1 MATLR
6 RLCIALLSVAS
17 HAANTGL
24 AQTEVADQHH
34 TVNETLNTAEPG
46 HESFFTTFATSSRIR
61 THIRRAAHSE
71 IEEESLMLPSKHMPT
86 FYPRHTSISISTTTA
101 ITPSL
106 AVRQDEPATSSS
118 CVPHTAESVLAT
130 CTPMAGKASG
140 QICRARST
148 ATITGCDVVDVTS
161 STTVA
166 STITAYCDSSGGC
179 GGAAC
184 QGNEKRMAQSICE
197 TCSPMETG
205 AADPGFGRKDSAV
218 DLGDLVQVKAPDDR
232 EVISGPLDE
241 VDDYD
246 NYPDFVVKESDKS
259 LPDNDVTHRIGSTS
273 IARPFQD
280 EQFNVGVRGLYG
292 CTSVIAVSRRGAWMS
307 HIWEVPTFSSDKGTE
322 ADLTTW
328 LDQAQIGIFTGD
340 GTNYLPGLNQ
350 FTAGD
355 PDASFFDSMK
365 YGQTTNKVTVFI
377 VTPAKAGAKLE
388 TPKSPFESVKYPAEI
403 QRLWTALDGTYNNV
417 KVATYDDSHG
427 ATDPALR
434 DAKLAA
440 GKGRAFI
447 QYTPRA
453 NKPPDPAPAGG
464 QPGSS
469 TNPAPACEKQQAHLR
484 LWVYGNPDEK
494 IPLFEDK
501 WDAMPNQIVFEPPS
515 DDDEDSESGSEDD
528 SDSDK
533 RALNPRADT
542 TTSKGSCVWFGD
554 ITTSTA
560 RATSTTSRGLRLTT
574 MATMTGPLSCQIT
587 YATATSASEVSYCTC
602 NDDQAHGAFTTTGD
616 GGGVTVM
623 CNPKGPQGTPVP
635 GDFSLTGVT
644 PWKAGVCRVKMQ
656 ESFSASDPD
665 LQVNQVPVTIKTQTY
680 DAAGIMMTSDSLV
693 DTEFPNG
700 IVSVLSNSRMG
711 FPYFLQIFKH
721 GDPGLVYLKQHSWAF
736 LVTSNANEAYNLNW
750 NTDENG
756 DEPSGTYPRCT
767 VDEWKQ
773 NQDEYS
779 RAIQCWWE
787 CGDDPNQI
795 VGNPAQAKPS
805 KSPFPTA
812 EPELG
817 SGCPVQHCD

>member
-17 HAANTGL
+17 HAARTGL
-24 AQTEVADQHH
+24 PQTEVADQHH
-34 TVNETLNTAEPG
+34 TGNETLNSTAAG
-46 HESFFTTFATSSRIR
+46 HESYLTTFSTSSRIQ
-61 THIRRAAHSE
+61 THHGRAAHSE

-86 FYPRHTSISISTTTA
+86 FHPRHTFASISPTSA

-106 AVRQDEPATSSS
+106 AVRQDEPVASSS

-166 STITAYCDSSGGC
+166 STITAYCDASGGC

-184 QGNEKRMAQSICE
+184 QANEKRMAQSICE

-218 DLGDLVQVKAPDDR
+218 DLGDLVQVKAPDPPFDPDK

-259 LPDNDVTHRIGSTS
+259 FPDNDVTHRIGSTS

-280 EQFNVGVRGLYG
+280 EQFNVGIRGLYG

-307 HIWEVPTFSSDKGTE
+307 HIWEVPTFSSGKGTE

-328 LDQAQIGIFTGD
+328 MEQAQIGIFTGD
-340 GTNYLPGLNQ
+340 GTKYFPGLNQ

-388 TPKSPFESVKYPAEI
+388 TPKSPFDSVKYPAEI
-403 QRLWTALDGTYNNV
+403 KRLWTALDGTYNNV

-494 IPLFEDK
+494 TPLFEDK

-515 DDDEDSESGSEDD
+515 DDDEDSESGSEDG

-542 TTSKGSCVWFGD
+542 TTSRGSCVWFGD
-554 ITTSTA
+554 MTTSTA

-574 MATMTGPLSCQIT
+574 MATPTASLTCQ
-587 YATATSASEVSYCTC
+587 YTATTAASASLVEYCTC
-602 NDDQAHGAFTTTGD
+602 NDGQVRGAYSTRGDQGGA
-616 GGGVTVM
+616 TVM
-623 CNPKGPQGTPVP
+623 CNPKDPQETSVPAEFPDTGRQPWTKGICRLKLFESTDGT
-635 GDFSLTGVT
+635 
-644 PWKAGVCRVKMQ
+644 ME
-656 ESFSASDPD
+656 ESSRPNNAFIPTLPPTTFNVS
-665 LQVNQVPVTIKTQTY
+665 TW
-680 DAAGIMMTSDSLV
+680 DAAGVLMTKDSV
-693 DTEFPNG
+693 QKMQAPIHMT
-700 IVSVLSNSRMG
+700 VLANKDMNY
-711 FPYFLQIFKH
+711 PYM
-721 GDPGLVYLKQHSWAF
+721 LKIAP
-736 LVTSNANEAYNLNW
+736 AYNKGTSPVFLEHRW
-750 NTDENG
+750 DFDELHAATERLQYHWTSEN
-756 DEPSGTYPRCT
+756 DQQQPPHTFPRCRT
-767 VDEWKQ
+767 DDWKQ
-773 NQDEYS
+773 DSESIS
-779 RAIQCWWE
+779 RNMECWFF
-787 CGDDPNQI
+787 C
-795 VGNPAQAKPS
+795 
-805 KSPFPTA
+805 
-812 EPELG
+812 
-817 SGCPVQHCD
+817 SGQVL

>member
-328 LDQAQIGIFTGD
+328 MDQAQIGIFTGD

-533 RALNPRADT
+533 RALNFRAEST
-542 TTSKGSCVWFGD
+542 PSGGSCVWFGD

-574 MATMTGPLSCQIT
+574 MATMTGPLTCQIT
-587 YATATSASEVSYCTC
+587 SATAATSSVLTYCTC
-602 NDDQAHGAFTTTGD
+602 NDYQVHGAYTETGD
-616 GGGVTVM
+616 QGGATIM
-623 CNPKGPQGTPVP
+623 CNPKNAQGPPITASFTRTGTQP
-635 GDFSLTGVT
+635 FTT
-644 PWKAGVCRVKMQ
+644 GVCRLNLHEHTSGTLEKPYAGIATLPIVQ
-656 ESFSASDPD
+656 PIT
-665 LQVNQVPVTIKTQTY
+665 VNVRTF
-680 DAAGIMMTSDSLV
+680 DAAGIVMSDFTVLNLLSPDYMTV
-693 DTEFPNG
+693 RANKE
-700 IVSVLSNSRMG
+700 MG
-711 FPYFLQIFKH
+711 FPYMLTIYSSNDQSANPSFLRHGWIFH
-721 GDPGLVYLKQHSWAF
+721 EMIEE
-736 LVTSNANEAYNLNW
+736 TSADVIYW
-750 NTDENG
+750 NTNADENQAK
-756 DEPSGTYPRCT
+756 GTYPRCDT
-767 VDEWKQ
+767 GEWSE
-773 NQDEYS
+773 DDGVIS
-779 RAIQCWWE
+779 RDVQCWWE
-787 CGDDPNQI
+787 C
-795 VGNPAQAKPS
+795 S
-805 KSPFPTA
+805 
-812 EPELG
+812 
-817 SGCPVQHCD
+817 